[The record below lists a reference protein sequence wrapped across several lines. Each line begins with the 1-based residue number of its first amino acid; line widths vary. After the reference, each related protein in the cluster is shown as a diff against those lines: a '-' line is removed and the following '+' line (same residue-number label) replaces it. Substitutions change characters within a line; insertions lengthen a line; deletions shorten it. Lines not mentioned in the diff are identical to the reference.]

1 MAVYAIAR
9 DEAHHVRSWF
19 ASCADADVVVLVDT
33 GSTDETVQCAQQLGI
48 VTHQI
53 AVEPF
58 RYDVA
63 RNRALD
69 LVPAA
74 IDVCL
79 SLDLDEVLLP
89 GWRSQLEEAWRTGAT
104 RVTCW
109 LSWIWSDDYPPLR
122 FTSDC
127 RIHAR
132 NNYRWRFPV
141 HEQLERVGS
150 EAEVLAASSL
160 EIQHLRDTRA
170 ARPHYLPLLRL
181 RADEHPDDGATAHL
195 LACEARLNGL
205 WDEARCQERRALGLP
220 LSPNERLHAMLMDA
234 FLEPAA
240 REDWLLA
247 ACKEFPER
255 REPWCTLA
263 QYHFDHQRWRAC
275 RAAAYVALRIQ
286 QPADDYLA
294 NPFAWG
300 PWPDRL
306 AALASR
312 ELGDDQLT
320 VHHARRGLRSN
331 PTDAELSTLLSAAS
345 ERLIGGRP
353 RVGASRLRRLA
364 VTLLRQ
370 AHSAYR
376 RESRRG
382 PTTDGL

>member
-1 MAVYAIAR
+1 M
-9 DEAHHVRSWF
+9 
-19 ASCADADVVVLVDT
+19 LVDT
-33 GSTDETVQCAQQLGI
+33 GSTDDTVQRAQRLGI
-48 VTHQI
+48 VTDRI

-63 RNRALD
+63 RNLALD
-69 LVPAA
+69 LVPAE

-89 GWRSQLEEAWRTGAT
+89 GWRSHLEEAWRTGAT

-109 LSWIWSDDYPPLR
+109 HSWLWSDDYPPLR
-122 FTSDC
+122 FTSDD

-132 NNYRWRFPV
+132 RDYRWRFPV
-141 HEQLERVGS
+141 HEQLERVGG
-150 EAEVLAASSL
+150 EAEVIAASPI
-160 EIQHLRDTRA
+160 EIKHLRDTRA

-181 RADEHPDDGATAHL
+181 RADEHPDDGSTAHL

-205 WDEARCQERRALGLP
+205 WDEARCQERRALGLS
-220 LSPNERLHAMLMDA
+220 LSPNERLHAMLMLA

-263 QYHFDHQRWRAC
+263 QFHFDHQRWRAC
-275 RAAAYVALRIQ
+275 RAAVYVALRIQ

-306 AALASR
+306 AALASH

-320 VHHARRGLRSN
+320 VHHARRGLRSS
-331 PTDAELSTLLSAAS
+331 PTDAELSALLYVAS
-345 ERLIGGRP
+345 ERLVGDRP
-353 RVGASRLRRLA
+353 RADASRLRRLA
-364 VTLLRQ
+364 ATLIHQ
-370 AHSAYR
+370 ARSVYR
-376 RESRRG
+376 RESRS
-382 PTTDGL
+382 GLTPGGS